1 LNRSQV
7 SYNTN
12 SDYLKIYFFA
22 HDNLIMTTTFF
33 DWIGVIKN
41 LLEEREFA
49 LIMRSLRYLKF
60 KGEDTLLET
69 ISLLLLNTLNKVNS
83 YSCIVRYT
91 LMYLIIC
98 ILDVK

>member
-1 LNRSQV
+1 MNRSQV

>member
-1 LNRSQV
+1 
-7 SYNTN
+7 
-12 SDYLKIYFFA
+12 
-22 HDNLIMTTTFF
+22 MTTTFF